1 MRLWIVAMFALIAS
15 ACSPIALFNT
25 VTPKD
30 GLTTPATRAIAF
42 GDSPRQKLDVYP
54 AAATG
59 DVGAKRPV
67 IVFLYGGAWNTGRR
81 QDYAFAARAL
91 AAKGF
96 AVVVPD
102 YRLAPADP
110 FPAFVED
117 AAAATAWTH
126 KNIARFGGDPDR
138 IVLMGHSAGAHIAM
152 MVALD
157 RRFLDRAGVPQA
169 AIRGVIGLAGPYRF
183 DPNEEGVLRDAFGKF
198 PDPTAV
204 QPMTFVRADAPP
216 ALLLHGDADTRVLI
230 RNSERLGRALT
241 EAGAKAEVK
250 IYPGVDHAG
259 IALALSRPL
268 RNRAP
273 TLEDAAAF
281 ATKVTE

>member
-25 VTPKD
+25 VAPKD
-30 GLTTPATRAIAF
+30 GLTTPATRAIAY
-42 GDSPRQKLDVYP
+42 GDGPRQKLDVYP
-54 AAATG
+54 AAPE
-59 DVGAKRPV
+59 AKRPV

-96 AVVVPD
+96 VVVVPD

-110 FPAFVED
+110 FPAFVDD
-117 AAAATAWTH
+117 AAAATGWTH

-157 RRFLDRAGVPQA
+157 RRFLDRVGVPQA
-169 AIRGVIGLAGPYRF
+169 AIRGAIGLAGPYKF
-183 DPNEEGVLRDAFGKF
+183 DPSEEGVLRDAFGKF
-198 PDPTAV
+198 PDPAAT
-204 QPMTFVRADAPP
+204 QPVTFVRADAPP
-216 ALLLHGDADTRVLI
+216 ALLLHGDADTRVRI
-230 RNSERLGRALT
+230 RNSERLGRELT
-241 EAGAKAEVK
+241 AAGAKAEVK

-259 IALALSRPL
+259 IALAMSRPF

-273 TLEDAAAF
+273 TLDDVTTF